1 MAMATSEAR
10 QKPRTLDSVLDIL
23 ESLWGN
29 EGTPPDLRHEEP
41 LDGLILTL
49 LSQNTNDKNRDKA
62 FEILKKRFPSWD
74 QAAMASQEELEDLI
88 RPAGLSRTK
97 SERMLHIL
105 SNVRETF
112 GEYSLKKL
120 RPMDKEAVREY
131 LSSLPGIGA
140 KTIACVLLF
149 DLEKPAFP
157 VDTHI
162 ARFCR
167 RMEWV
172 EESLPPDR
180 ISSLME
186 AWVPPARYLGGH
198 VNIIEHGR
206 GLCGARKPKC
216 GSCPVAPLCPHHKK
230 TGALP

>member
-74 QAAMASQEELEDLI
+74 QAALASQEELEDLI

-120 RPMDKEAVREY
+120 RPMDKETVREY

>member
-1 MAMATSEAR
+1 MMTR
-10 QKPRTLDSVLDIL
+10 NKPEERPENLDAVLDIL

-29 EGTPPDLRHEEP
+29 ERNRPELGHDEP
-41 LDGLILTL
+41 LDGLFLTL
-49 LSQNTNDKNRDKA
+49 LSQNTNDRNRDRA
-62 FEILKKRFPSWD
+62 FATLKERFPAWD
-74 QAAMASQEELEDLI
+74 KAAGATQGEIEGLI
-88 RPAGLSRTK
+88 RVAGLAKTK
-97 SERMLHIL
+97 SERMLAIL
-105 SNVRETF
+105 ANVQATF
-112 GEYSLKKL
+112 GSYSLKALKT
-120 RPMDKEAVREY
+120 MDDNDVRGY

-172 EESLPPDR
+172 RESLPPDK
-180 ISSLME
+180 IEPLME
-186 AWVPPARYLGGH
+186 AWVAPERYLGGH

-206 GLCGARKPKC
+206 GLCGARKPQC
-216 GSCPVAPLCPHHKK
+216 QRCPVALLCPVYAKG
-230 TGALP
+230 GAAS

>member
-120 RPMDKEAVREY
+120 RPMDKETVREY